1 MLGGFVCFACLTAHV
16 CLLLVTVAGAAG
28 WHIAACILYPFVAV
42 VGMLSSKQP
51 SASSLLEPLA
61 VLVPSVMVMSG
72 EQSGC
77 SHDQEINMVEDADAR
92 VR

>member
-1 MLGGFVCFACLTAHV
+1 VA
-16 CLLLVTVAGAAG
+16 VAGAAG
-28 WHIAACILYPFVAV
+28 WHIAACILYPFVVV

-61 VLVPSVMVMSG
+61 ILVPSVMVLSG
-72 EQSGC
+72 EQPSC
-77 SHDQEINMVEDADAR
+77 SHDQEINMVEDAAAC